1 MPTATLPLHK
11 TKIDLAE
18 KTRASGVSLLN
29 QQLADGF
36 DLYSQT
42 KHAHWNVKGP
52 HFIALHELF
61 DKLAGEL
68 PEFVDELAER
78 ITTLGGTANGTTRMA
93 GSASKLPEYPADLTD
108 GADHL
113 WALIDRWAAYAAS
126 TRAAIDESDK
136 AGDKTTADLFT
147 QISGTIDKSLWF
159 LEAHLQS
166 KH

>member
-1 MPTATLPLHK
+1 MPTATLALHK

-18 KTRASGVSLLN
+18 KIRTAVISILN

-61 DKLAGEL
+61 DKIAGEL
-68 PEFVDELAER
+68 PEFIDELAER
-78 ITTLGGTANGTTRMA
+78 ITTLGGTANGTTRMSA
-93 GSASKLPEYPADLTD
+93 SASKLPEYPAELTD

-113 WALIDRWAAYAAS
+113 RALIDRWAAYAGT
-126 TRAAIDESDK
+126 TRAAINKTDD

-147 QISGTIDKSLWF
+147 QISGTIDKNLWF
-159 LEAHLQS
+159 LEAHVQS